1 MIRTTLTALV
11 VAGFVAG
18 AVFGQED
25 AAAEKPEK
33 KAWETTLAVGLD
45 LTHGNSDTMLS
56 SASLRTEHEE
66 GSHSFRAGLEGAY
79 GETEVTQNE
88 ETGETRDETTAQ
100 NAKAM
105 ANYKLKWDVP
115 YLYVD
120 ATWDH
125 DDIADVDYRFIGG
138 PGVGTTLFGRDEFK
152 IETDVGLA
160 YVREDVGGVTDDYA
174 SLRASEYMKWQLSET
189 AKLWQEAGSLPRT
202 DDFDDYLLTVELGVE
217 ANLNA
222 TMSLRIVVQDKYDST
237 PAPGQENNDISLVS
251 ALTWQ
256 LR

>member
-1 MIRTTLTALV
+1 MIRTMLTAVV
-11 VAGFVAG
+11 VAGFIAG
-18 AVFGQED
+18 AVFAQDE
-25 AAAEKPEK
+25 AAADKPEE

-66 GSHSFRAGLEGAY
+66 GAHNFRAGVEGAY
-79 GETEVTQNE
+79 GETEVTLVS
-88 ETGETRDETTAQ
+88 GETQDETTAR

-105 ANYKLKWDVP
+105 ANYKLKAEIP

-120 ATWDH
+120 ATWEH

-138 PGVGTTLFGRDEFK
+138 PGAGTTIVNRDALKLEA
-152 IETDVGLA
+152 DVGVA
-160 YVREDVGGVTDDYA
+160 YVNEDVGGLSDDYA
-174 SLRASEYMKWQLSET
+174 SLRASEYVKWQISES
-189 AKLWQEAGSLPRT
+189 AKLWQEAVILPRADDL
-202 DDFDDYLLTVELGVE
+202 DDFLLTVELGVE
-217 ANLNA
+217 AALNA
-222 TMSLRIVVQDKYDST
+222 TLSLRLVVQDKYDST
-237 PAPGQENNDISLVS
+237 PAEGQVNNDVSVVS